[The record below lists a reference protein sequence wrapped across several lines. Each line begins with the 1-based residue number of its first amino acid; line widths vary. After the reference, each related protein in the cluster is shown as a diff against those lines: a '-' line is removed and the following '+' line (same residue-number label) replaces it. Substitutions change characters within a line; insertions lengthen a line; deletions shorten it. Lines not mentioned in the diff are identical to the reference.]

1 VTGTQKLQLGAT
13 LKDADA
19 LVCVGHTAIVAAG
32 QTPPADGDRLVVT
45 LDQVNT
51 TRSYEIIKG
60 KPQIFGGL
68 SHFEL
73 YVKGV

>member
-32 QTPPADGDRLVVT
+32 ETAPRDGDRMLVTIDNVGDKT
-45 LDQVNT
+45 LEVV
-51 TRSYEIIKG
+51 KA
-60 KPQIFGGL
+60 KPQILGSL

-73 YVKGV
+73 FSKVI